1 MSQERSAAAR
11 ALNKRGLV
19 TADQLLAMGDGR
31 RELIHGEVIE
41 MTPPGEEHED
51 IASEMFGHLW
61 TFVRQHKLGKVY
73 SRLGFLL
80 ATDPDIVREPD
91 TTFVRRERVVRT
103 PKYFPGA
110 PDIAVEVLSPGDTAS
125 ESNEKAEMW
134 LAHGTREVW
143 VADPRRRTV
152 QIFRPGR
159 APQSLTEP
167 DAIESGDLLPGFRLP
182 VRDIFPSP

>member
-1 MSQERSAAAR
+1 MPQERSAAAR
-11 ALNKRGLV
+11 APNIYGLV
-19 TADQLLAMGDGR
+19 TADQLLAMGDGC
-31 RELIHGEVIE
+31 RELIRGEVIE

-51 IASEMFGHLW
+51 IAIEILGPLW

-80 ATDPDIVREPD
+80 ATDPDTVREPD
-91 TTFVRRERVVRT
+91 TAFVRRGRVVRT

-110 PDIAVEVLSPGDTAS
+110 PDIAVEVRSPGDTAS
-125 ESNEKAEMW
+125 EVNAKAEMW

-143 VADPRRRTV
+143 VADPRRVTV
-152 QIFRPGR
+152 RIFRIGQ
-159 APQSLTEP
+159 APQSRTEP

-182 VRDIFPSP
+182 VRDIFPCP